1 MIATD
6 KVSRLLP
13 NYLTDATRKTLE
25 VALKDFINN
34 EKITQDPFTSF
45 KNEFFLQ
52 GDIISNIPFPNW
64 NNNQF
69 TTANAS
75 RCIILSNTCD
85 IDVENSRDIPLDCL
99 LAPVLS
105 LGKYEVMLLKKGIT
119 QQKVD
124 TFIDNVK
131 KYRIT
136 NLFYLPIDE
145 NGKYSPDEK
154 GYIVSLDKA
163 FSLPRSV
170 LDITQHIRSLNQFFS
185 YLFTFQISVNL
196 CRFHDKV
203 DRDKNICFL

>member
-1 MIATD
+1 MVATD

-13 NYLTDATRKTLE
+13 TYLTDATRQTLE

-34 EKITQDPFTSF
+34 EKITQDPFTPF
-45 KNEFFLQ
+45 KNEYFLQ
-52 GDIISNIPFPNW
+52 GDIVSNIPFPKW
-64 NNNQF
+64 SNNQF
-69 TTANAS
+69 ITANAA

-85 IDVENSRDIPLDCL
+85 IDVNNSRDIPLDCL

-105 LGKYEVMLLKKGIT
+105 LEKYEILLLKKGIN
-119 QQKVD
+119 QQKIES
-124 TFIDNVK
+124 FIDNVK

-145 NGKYSPDEK
+145 NGKYSPHGK

-163 FSLPRSV
+163 FSLPRQA
-170 LDITQHIRSLNQFFS
+170 LDINQHIRSLNQFFS
-185 YLFTFQISVNL
+185 YLFSFQISVNL

-203 DRDKNICFL
+203 DRDQNICFS

>member
-75 RCIILSNTCD
+75 RCIILSNT
-85 IDVENSRDIPLDCL
+85 
-99 LAPVLS
+99 
-105 LGKYEVMLLKKGIT
+105 
-119 QQKVD
+119 
-124 TFIDNVK
+124 
-131 KYRIT
+131 
-136 NLFYLPIDE
+136 
-145 NGKYSPDEK
+145 
-154 GYIVSLDKA
+154 
-163 FSLPRSV
+163 
-170 LDITQHIRSLNQFFS
+170 
-185 YLFTFQISVNL
+185 
-196 CRFHDKV
+196 
-203 DRDKNICFL
+203 